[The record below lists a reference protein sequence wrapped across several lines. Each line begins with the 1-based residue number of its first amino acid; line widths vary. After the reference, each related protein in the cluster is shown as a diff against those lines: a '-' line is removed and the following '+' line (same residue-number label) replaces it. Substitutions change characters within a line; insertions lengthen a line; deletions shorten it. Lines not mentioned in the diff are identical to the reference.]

1 VAEPVLVAPPQVA
14 AAPPSASTPAPALL
28 PSHPAPVA
36 PAVPF
41 TDAWISLDRWCRA
54 NGYGA
59 PQRYTTEA
67 PPGYSIAIS
76 NANLALRVGSRTAYW
91 NGMEFYLGF
100 APELVGGLPCIHAI
114 DVRKNLEP
122 LIDHPVGVTKT
133 NPVIVLDPGHGGT
146 DTGTRSVFDGRYEKD
161 FTLDLARRLQWLLN
175 SNGWTVILTRTTDI
189 NLAVSNRVAF
199 AERQHA
205 DLFVSLHFNSSAPDH
220 EQAGLETYCLTPAG
234 MPSNLTRG
242 YRDNPALAFPNN
254 NFDLQNMQYAVLL
267 HRAVLKVNGRLDR
280 GVRRARFLG
289 VLQNQNR
296 PAVLI
301 EGGYLSNLREARE
314 ISDPLYRQRL
324 AESIA
329 GALISDNGP
338 PPSLASHSAAA
349 SGTNNSSATEGRA
362 N

>member
-1 VAEPVLVAPPQVA
+1 
-14 AAPPSASTPAPALL
+14 
-28 PSHPAPVA
+28 
-36 PAVPF
+36 
-41 TDAWISLDRWCRA
+41 
-54 NGYGA
+54 
-59 PQRYTTEA
+59 
-67 PPGYSIAIS
+67 
-76 NANLALRVGSRTAYW
+76 
-91 NGMEFYLGF
+91 MEFYLGF
-100 APELVGGLPCIHAI
+100 PPEIIAGQPCIHAL

-122 LIDHPVGVTKT
+122 MIDHPVGVTKT

-161 FTLDLARRLQWLLN
+161 FTLDLARRLQWLLT
-175 SNGWTVILTRTTDI
+175 SNGWTVVLTRTTDI

-199 AERQHA
+199 AERQRA

-314 ISDPLYRQRL
+314 ISDPVYRQRL

-329 GALISDNGP
+329 NALVSDNGP
-338 PPSLASHSAAA
+338 PRSLASHSAAA
-349 SGTNNSSATEGRA
+349 ASGTNNSAVPEGKA